1 MNSFQRKFFNL
12 ITEAPE
18 PVTAP
23 IADVEAPA
31 TEVDPESQAGAGV
44 MDRDQNFDQL
54 GAPDNP
60 EIALKKQQN
69 ERTIQT
75 LTTWIGEVENFIEY
89 LNGTDDGSINYA
101 INAADCDSI
110 FTDIQR
116 SESKKISR
124 LAQDLSSLGES
135 LKQYL
140 LLAKRKESGADS
152 I

>member
-1 MNSFQRKFFNL
+1 MNVFQKKFFGL
-12 ITEAPE
+12 INEAPE
-18 PVTAP
+18 DTIPDPTAP
-23 IADVEAPA
+23 LPEDPA
-31 TEVDPESQAGAGV
+31 AETQAAGAA
-44 MDRDQNFDQL
+44 MDNPEQVDQL

-60 EIALKKQQN
+60 EIALKQQQTQ
-69 ERTIQT
+69 RTIQT
-75 LTTWIGEVENFIEY
+75 LTTWIGEVENFIDY
-89 LNGTDDGSINYA
+89 LNGTDEGSINFA
-101 INAADCDSI
+101 INSADCDSI
-110 FTDIQR
+110 LTDIQR

>member
-1 MNSFQRKFFNL
+1 MNLFQKKFFN
-12 ITEAPE
+12 IVTEAPID
-18 PVTAP
+18 PSVDVGTP
-23 IADVEAPA
+23 PADPEADMAAAEQQLEPA
-31 TEVDPESQAGAGV
+31 TDIQS
-44 MDRDQNFDQL
+44 L

-60 EIALKKQQN
+60 EIALKKQQT

-89 LNGTDDGSINYA
+89 LNGTEDGSINYA
-101 INAADCDSI
+101 INSSDCDSI

>member
-1 MNSFQRKFFNL
+1 MNLFQKKFFNVVKEASEDEL
-12 ITEAPE
+12 AEDPVLNAPE
-18 PVTAP
+18 
-23 IADVEAPA
+23 EAETQA
-31 TEVDPESQAGAGV
+31 ASDMIDTTSDIES
-44 MDRDQNFDQL
+44 L

-60 EIALKKQQN
+60 EIALKKQQTA
-69 ERTIQT
+69 RTIST
-75 LTTWIGEVENFIEY
+75 LTTWIGEVENFIDY
-89 LNGTDDGSINYA
+89 LNGTDEGSINFA
-101 INAADCDSI
+101 INSAECDSI
-110 FTDIQR
+110 LTDIQR